1 MVSSLSE
8 IVHFLGVLLPEEQ
21 SGSAGIQAPG
31 VPTVRDMDIVY
42 QEVDRLYYEISKG
55 CGLSETAYWILVDI
69 VVAGGSCPQGSIAT
83 CHSLSRQTVS
93 SAMRSLVARG
103 LVTLERDE
111 NNRRSKIV
119 TLTSE
124 GRVFCDRDVSPALR
138 AEQRAFDSLSPR
150 DRADLVALVR
160 RYAVAIDLEMK
171 ALHADGCGPAA
182 SGPAGN
188 ERGGEA

>member
-1 MVSSLSE
+1 M
-8 IVHFLGVLLPEEQ
+8 PEEQ
-21 SGSAGIQAPG
+21 SGDVGAQVPR

-42 QEVDRLYYEISKG
+42 QEVQRLYYEISKG

-93 SAMRSLVARG
+93 SAMRSLVTRG

-119 TLTSE
+119 TLTPE
-124 GRVFCDRDVSPALR
+124 GRSFCEKEVTPALI
-138 AEQRAFDSLSPR
+138 
-150 DRADLVALVR
+150 R
-160 RYAVAIDLEMK
+160 RYVVAIDVEAR
-171 ALHADGCGPAA
+171 ALHAEGTAEKELAD
-182 SGPAGN
+182 N
-188 ERGGEA
+188 TQGGWS